1 MIQNY
6 TFRFKHYVNVVQLS
20 IFLCLLLR
28 AINRVMPLFWCGTC
42 GHLVLSTMA
51 SGLSDEALQD
61 SLSVRLASIRRSR
74 YWMNVT
80 DIGEALH
87 DLRPAVIDLID
98 LLEEVQQLKPEVVPY
113 APSRDA
119 DVALLEDIAYLLTR
133 LARLMKHQDESLP
146 SK

>member
-1 MIQNY
+1 
-6 TFRFKHYVNVVQLS
+6 
-20 IFLCLLLR
+20 
-28 AINRVMPLFWCGTC
+28 
-42 GHLVLSTMA
+42 MA
-51 SGLSDEALQD
+51 SDLSDEALQD

-87 DLRPAVIDLID
+87 DLRPAVIDL
-98 LLEEVQQLKPEVVPY
+98 LQEVQQLKPEVVPY
-113 APSRDA
+113 DPSRDT